1 MLPPNGGSVQR
12 PSVPGSTGTTSWCA
26 SRRIGASVVS
36 LPAQRYSRLSPPTR
50 SRVNAACSRGKV
62 RWRYS
67 CKSRNGVVSTP
78 LAPPKEIVRNR
89 RARASRSAAAAV
101 SSAIA
106 GAGSAG
112 ICRVRYVV
120 ALASST
126 TASAAAAPPSANSVF
141 FTMPLVSGGPLR
153 WRLGGNAANSLFAGD
168 GGDGAAPDDHLE
180 RGADVRTRLGGVPLR
195 IHGAERPGGAREGE
209 RDRPPQVGVQDLSGR
224 RAHEQRR
231 AGEAEQQAGH
241 DPPAEIA
248 RAPRD
253 DRVEEGHP
261 QGDRHDEN
269 ARDPRRGEL
278 LGPHDERV
286 APGEEEQSDDRGRA
300 PVDRAARQPVAQRER
315 DSEEQR
321 SEERRV
327 GKECRSRWSPYH

>member
-36 LPAQRYSRLSPPTR
+36 LPAQRYSRLNPPTR

-67 CKSRNGVVSTP
+67 CKSWNGVVSTP

-101 SSAIA
+101 ASAIA

-153 WRLGGNAANSLFAGD
+153 WRLGGNAANSLFAGAG
-168 GGDGAAPDDHLE
+168 GGDSGPPDSRKPVRVLDTHDGLE
-180 RGADVRTRLGGVPLR
+180 NHRHRNKRPSSHRLTVHKPTK
-195 IHGAERPGGAREGE
+195 
-209 RDRPPQVGVQDLSGR
+209 V
-224 RAHEQRR
+224 
-231 AGEAEQQAGH
+231 
-241 DPPAEIA
+241 
-248 RAPRD
+248 
-253 DRVEEGHP
+253 
-261 QGDRHDEN
+261 
-269 ARDPRRGEL
+269 
-278 LGPHDERV
+278 
-286 APGEEEQSDDRGRA
+286 
-300 PVDRAARQPVAQRER
+300 
-315 DSEEQR
+315 
-321 SEERRV
+321 
-327 GKECRSRWSPYH
+327 YT